1 VRARFLD
8 DEARAAFQ
16 KAVETIEGG
25 SAAEILIAVR
35 RRSGGYLHANV
46 VVGALVA
53 FAGLA
58 AMLYSE
64 WEFGL
69 FAILVDPFVVGLLAG
84 AAVELLPGVKRVLS
98 PAAWRRQHVERAA
111 RATFVERGVHNTLD
125 RSGMLLYISWLE
137 QQVAL
142 VPDAGL
148 ARTFTPELVAAGE
161 HRLTAAMPA
170 GGAAVAQALVDICA
184 PFADAMPRRPDDVNE
199 LPDAI
204 DDDLLATTRRKPR

>member
-8 DEARAAFQ
+8 DEARGAFQ
-16 KAVETIEGG
+16 KAVESIEGA
-25 SAAEILIAVR
+25 SAAEIVIAVR
-35 RRSGGYLHANV
+35 RQSGSYLHANII
-46 VVGALVA
+46 VGVLVA

-58 AMLYSE
+58 AMLYSDY
-64 WEFGL
+64 EFGL
-69 FAILVDPFVVGLLAG
+69 LSILVDPFVVGLGAG
-84 AAVELLPGVKRVLS
+84 ALVELAPGVKRVLS
-98 PAAWRRQHVERAA
+98 PAGVRRRQVERAA

-184 PFADAMPRRPDDVNE
+184 PFAEAMPRRPDDVNE

-204 DDDLLATTRRKPR
+204 DDDMMATTRRKPR